1 MGQDHFRGRGVG
13 DAKKARLR
21 RAAAVVFVCLL
32 LRPTVDPPPV
42 QTQEASIPAQRR
54 PIPAMEPPAKRMRLS
69 HAIGAD
75 KVDESHPDYIEGQR
89 RNNEQLKSS
98 FEGIFAKYA
107 ALSDMMSDE
116 IDMRTGEIVKD
127 RGHMRS
133 LDKEYRKQLRRQMAP
148 DEEEL
153 PDDLFANDPHI
164 AGEEEGEESDGDE
177 RDELAPS
184 MSPEPTPRRLDAVP
198 PANADVEQA
207 PPLELPQQV
216 DIPVPDTPVN
226 ALQASLP
233 TTATPAAHLLQL
245 VQFPQTP
252 AGQQARRTFEVQTA
266 QAVQQAVAS
275 ILSSLLPNTSALQ
288 LPPLDLLQSPATPSV
303 NPSEVAP
310 AVASNIFSLPQPSSG
325 SVLPTAAQ
333 SSPVTV
339 SHTKRRRRA
348 MGVQEK
354 TRQSERSQ
362 GHAPLVI
369 EEKEKDPPNVSLE
382 TEQPSANEP
391 IANEDTIET
400 SGRRRRRGPF
410 IFTEEDDQHI
420 IESKVGHKLKWFDIV
435 SSRAHWK
442 NWPLHVFHHHWS
454 KSLAKKAARMDL
466 SHLSAESGRAA
477 VTHQLENPS
486 LPKQSEAKSPSSPI
500 EARHLPTP
508 SSLEKDEDQDHH
520 DRAIYDNL
528 EDTIASGGHF
538 DDDEKDLLSIY
549 GDGIGSPVNGIED
562 NLTDDNREI
571 PETPLELTQ
580 EDSIQQLLQGTV
592 TRENTAD
599 IAAPSVEAQNAQIP
613 FPFPHD
619 SLTTQIPSSPT
630 ASFKTPT
637 TTTIQQTPP
646 SKNPTINSS
655 FSSISTAKLHSSP
668 TLHRPTTD
676 LDLDLDLVPPTIH
689 TCPLCKQTFPTPS
702 LLHAHTLTPHPK
714 FILYRPSSPLPSTQ
728 FDPLAT
734 EDSPPPHPRTPTIK
748 TEPVDTPG
756 NFLLS
761 SPRMETP
768 VGKKVGGG
776 EEAMSLRRSAYKRV
790 KAGWAV
796 RGRGTPVGKGRRSL
810 KGRGKRGWEGEES
823 EDELGR

>member
-1 MGQDHFRGRGVG
+1 
-13 DAKKARLR
+13 
-21 RAAAVVFVCLL
+21 
-32 LRPTVDPPPV
+32 
-42 QTQEASIPAQRR
+42 
-54 PIPAMEPPAKRMRLS
+54 MEPPAKRMRLT
-69 HAIGAD
+69 HAIGAE

-89 RNNEQLKSS
+89 RNNEQLKNS

-127 RGHMRS
+127 RGHMRG

-153 PDDLFANDPHI
+153 PDDLFANDPRI
-164 AGEEEGEESDGDE
+164 AGEEEGEEESDGDE

-184 MSPEPTPRRLDAVP
+184 MSPEPAPRRLDAVP
-198 PANADVEQA
+198 PANAHVEQA
-207 PPLELPQQV
+207 PPLEPPQQV

-252 AGQQARRTFEVQTA
+252 AGQQARKTFEVQTA

-288 LPPLDLLQSPATPSV
+288 LPQLDLLQSPATPSV

-310 AVASNIFSLPQPSSG
+310 AVASNVISLPQPSSDPA
-325 SVLPTAAQ
+325 LPTAAQ

-348 MGVQEK
+348 MGVQAK

-362 GHAPLVI
+362 GHVPLVLQ
-369 EEKEKDPPNVSLE
+369 EKEDDPPNDSGE
-382 TEQPSANEP
+382 AEQPSVNQP
-391 IANEDTIET
+391 IANEDAIET
-400 SGRRRRRGPF
+400 SGRRRRRGLF
-410 IFTEEDDQHI
+410 VFTAEDDQHI
-420 IESKVGHKLKWFDIV
+420 IELKVGHKLKWVDIV

-442 NWPLHVFHHHWS
+442 KWPLHVFHQHWS

-466 SHLSAESGRAA
+466 SHLSAKNERTA
-477 VTHQLENPS
+477 VAHQPENPS
-486 LPKQSEAKSPSSPI
+486 PRKQSEAKSPSSPI
-500 EARHLPTP
+500 QAHHLPTP
-508 SSLEKDEDQDHH
+508 SSLEKDEDEDHP
-520 DRAIYDNL
+520 DMAIYDNL
-528 EDTIASGGHF
+528 EVTIASGGHF

-549 GDGIGSPVNGIED
+549 GDGTGSPANGIED

-599 IAAPSVEAQNAQIP
+599 IAAPSVEAQTAQLP
-613 FPFPHD
+613 FPFPPD

-646 SKNPTINSS
+646 SKKTIANS
-655 FSSISTAKLHSSP
+655 FSSLSTTKLHSSP
-668 TLHRPTTD
+668 LLHHPAQSPENND
-676 LDLDLDLVPPTIH
+676 LDALNSFPPIY
-689 TCPLCKQTFPTPS
+689 TCPLCKQTFLTRF
-702 LLHAHTLTPHPK
+702 LFHTHTLTPHPK
-714 FILYRPSSPLPSTQ
+714 LIPYRPSSPLPSTQ
-728 FDPLAT
+728 FDPLGT
-734 EDSPPPHPRTPTIK
+734 EDSPPPLPRTPTIK
-748 TEPVDTPG
+748 IEPVDTPG

-761 SPRMETP
+761 SPRVDGTP
-768 VGKKVGGG
+768 MGAKVGGG
-776 EEAMSLRRSAYKRV
+776 EEAVSLRRSAYKRV

-796 RGRGTPVGKGRRSL
+796 RGKGTPGGKGRRSL
-810 KGRGKRGWEGEES
+810 RGRGKRGWEEES
-823 EDELGR
+823 DDEWGG